1 MEGGRIAL
9 DADIKS
15 VAQVPFHGIAAASAV
30 DPPPETQL
38 WICMTNP
45 IRIALITAAP
55 AVLLLAKHG
64 GAAAIVCEPRSAML
78 FSTAGLGASLWS
90 RSDRVRLGCP
100 FPHAFSRAG
109 S

>member
-15 VAQVPFHGIAAASAV
+15 IAQVPFHGIAAASAV
-30 DPPPETQL
+30 HSPPETQS

-45 IRIALITAAP
+45 IRIALTMAAP

-64 GAAAIVCEPRSAML
+64 GAAAIVCEPRWVML
-78 FSTAGLGASLWS
+78 FSTAGLEASL
-90 RSDRVRLGCP
+90 
-100 FPHAFSRAG
+100 
-109 S
+109 